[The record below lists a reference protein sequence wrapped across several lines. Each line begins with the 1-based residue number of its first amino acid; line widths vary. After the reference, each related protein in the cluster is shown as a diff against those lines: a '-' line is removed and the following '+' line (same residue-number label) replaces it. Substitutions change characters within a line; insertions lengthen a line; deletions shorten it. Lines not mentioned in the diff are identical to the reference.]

1 MDFDDILTVVMSL
14 AVDGIMLNGMEVK
27 ERTFFF
33 YQDAVT
39 IPCVS
44 RGHGRSEVS
53 SQPRVIPGVEG
64 SACG

>member
-1 MDFDDILTVVMSL
+1 MGSTIAGFLSKDVK
-14 AVDGIMLNGMEVK
+14 VK
-27 ERTFFF
+27 EKEHV